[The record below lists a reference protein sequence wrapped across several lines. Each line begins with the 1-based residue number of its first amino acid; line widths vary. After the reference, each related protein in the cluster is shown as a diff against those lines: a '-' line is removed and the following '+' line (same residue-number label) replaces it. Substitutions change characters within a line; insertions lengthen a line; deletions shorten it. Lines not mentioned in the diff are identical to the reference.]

1 MIEFNIS
8 QMAALILDE
17 NVKISYLLESQ
28 IKSAPSKADIWRL
41 RCEKD
46 ELVDLNKKLAVALE
60 NNTQLNSGV
69 KSLVIDEFA
78 QICKKYT

>member
-17 NVKISYLLESQ
+17 NVKISHMLESQ
-28 IKSAPSKADIWRL
+28 IKSAPVKADIWRL

-46 ELVDLNKKLAVALE
+46 ELVGLNKKFAVALE

>member
-17 NVKISYLLESQ
+17 NVNISHMLESQ

-41 RCEKD
+41 RCEKN
-46 ELVDLNKKLAVALE
+46 ELIDLNKKLAIALE
-60 NNTQLNSGV
+60 NNSQLNSGV

-78 QICKKYT
+78 QVCKEYT

>member
-1 MIEFNIS
+1 M
-8 QMAALILDE
+8 
-17 NVKISYLLESQ
+17 LESQ
-28 IKSAPSKADIWRL
+28 IKSAPAKADIWRL

-46 ELVDLNKKLAVALE
+46 ELVDCNKKLAVALQ